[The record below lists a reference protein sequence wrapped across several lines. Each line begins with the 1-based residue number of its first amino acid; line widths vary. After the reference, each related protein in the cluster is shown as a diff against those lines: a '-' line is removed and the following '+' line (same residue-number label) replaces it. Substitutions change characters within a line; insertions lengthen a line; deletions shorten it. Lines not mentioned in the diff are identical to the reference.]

1 MIADL
6 SFPGPNAPRTIFV
19 FKLDI
24 DPNEVEAWS
33 KPDEAGDM
41 HLEYAL
47 GVKKLD
53 PAHVEVFPV
62 SQITEFGLT
71 RYLTDASGM
80 SVESVAADAKKLSA
94 LRGVIV
100 LVHNKAVSGEGEF
113 KPRNEAEFV
122 GRYTEAQSLSVTSPA
137 TSYEATRGTLSG
149 GSTPGKAPGRMPWGI
164 LLISAAAIVLIA
176 AILMGLA

>member
-1 MIADL
+1 MSADL

-24 DPNEVEAWS
+24 DPSEVEAWS

-41 HLEYAL
+41 YLEYAL

-62 SQITEFGLT
+62 SQIREFGLT

-80 SVESVAADAKKLSA
+80 SVESVAADAKMLSS

-100 LVHNKAVSGEGEF
+100 LVHNKAVSGEGAF
-113 KPRNEAEFV
+113 APRNEAEFV
-122 GRYTEAQSLSVTSPA
+122 GRYSEAQSLTVASTPA
-137 TSYEATRGTLSG
+137 SLEATRGMISG
-149 GSTPGKAPGRMPWGI
+149 GSTPGKAPSRMPWGV
-164 LLISAAAIVLIA
+164 LLISAAAIILIA
-176 AILMGLA
+176 AIIMGIA